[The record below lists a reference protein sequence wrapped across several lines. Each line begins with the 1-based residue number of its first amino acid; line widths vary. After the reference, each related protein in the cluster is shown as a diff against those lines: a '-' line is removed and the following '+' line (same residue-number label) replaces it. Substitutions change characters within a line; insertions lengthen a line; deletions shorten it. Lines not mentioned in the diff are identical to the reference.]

1 MIINPMQIVRYAR
14 QYVANPVSLLFLFSC
29 FCTGILLIRIL
40 WTDQIRYIFLAWNL
54 FLAWVPL
61 LITLFL
67 DDRLKTG
74 SRNKYC
80 FGFGLIVWLLFL
92 PNAPYIITDLL
103 HLKGNTH
110 VPIWFDSILI
120 FSFALAG
127 LLCGLF
133 SLYLAHRIIDQLF
146 NEVTG
151 WFSIVGC
158 VGLTGFGVYLGR
170 VERWNSWDLFTN
182 PIHLLTNSLQQTTNP
197 MAIKMTVGFTCLLL
211 FFYLLFLSL
220 VHLKT
225 HASSEKYR

>member
-1 MIINPMQIVRYAR
+1 MQAIRYAR
-14 QYVANPVSLLFLFSC
+14 QRVINPVVLLFVFSC
-29 FCTGILLIRIL
+29 FCIGILLVRIIVA
-40 WTDQIRYIFLAWNL
+40 DQIRYIFLAWNL

-67 DDRLKTG
+67 NERLKTG
-74 SRNKYC
+74 SKNRYC
-80 FGFGLIVWLLFL
+80 FGLGLLVWLLFL
-92 PNAPYIITDLL
+92 PNSPYIITDLL

-110 VPIWFDSILI
+110 VPIWFDSILV

-133 SLYLAHRIIDQLF
+133 SLYLAHLIIDRLF
-146 NEVTG
+146 NEFVG
-151 WFSIVGC
+151 WLSIVGC

-182 PIHLLTNSLQQTTNP
+182 PVWLLMDSLQQISNP
-197 MAIKMTVGFTCLLL
+197 MAIKMTIGFTCLLL

-220 VHLKT
+220 IHLKID
-225 HASSEKYR
+225 ASPEKRQ

>member
-1 MIINPMQIVRYAR
+1 MQIIRYSR
-14 QYVANPVSLLFLFSC
+14 RYVLNPVSLLLLFSC
-29 FCTGILLIRIL
+29 FCIGILLTRII
-40 WTDQIRYIFLAWNL
+40 WTDQIRFIFLGWNL

-67 DDRLKTG
+67 KERLHAG
-74 SRNKYC
+74 SQNKYC
-80 FGFGLIVWLLFL
+80 FGLGLVVWLLFL

-110 VPIWFDSILI
+110 VPIWFDSILV

-133 SLYLAHRIIDQLF
+133 SLYLAHRLIDRLF
-146 NEVTG
+146 NELTG
-151 WFSIVGC
+151 WISIIVC

-182 PIHLLTNSLQQTTNP
+182 PVRLVTDSLQHTTNP
-197 MAIKMTVGFTCLLL
+197 MAIKMTIGFTCLLL

-220 VHLKT
+220 VHLKV
-225 HASSEKYR
+225 HASPEKHR

>member
-1 MIINPMQIVRYAR
+1 MYTQIFSSVRK
-14 QYVANPVSLLFLFSC
+14 YVANPVFPLFLFSC
-29 FCTGILLIRIL
+29 FCTGILVTRII
-40 WTDQIRYIFLAWNL
+40 WTDQIRFIFLAWNL

-67 DDRLKTG
+67 NERMKAG

-80 FGFGLIVWLLFL
+80 FGLGLFVWLLFL

-103 HLKGNTH
+103 HLKANTH

-133 SLYLAHRIIDQLF
+133 SLYLAHHIIDRLY
-146 NEVTG
+146 NKVTG
-151 WFSIVGC
+151 WVSIILC
-158 VGLTGFGVYLGR
+158 AGLTGFGIYLGR

-182 PIHLLTNSLQQTTNP
+182 PVRLLMDSLQQTTNP
-197 MAIKMTVGFTCLLL
+197 TAIKMTIGFTALLL

-220 VHLKT
+220 VHMKI
-225 HASSEKYR
+225 HASSEKH

>member
-1 MIINPMQIVRYAR
+1 MYTQIIRYTR
-14 QYVANPVSLLFLFSC
+14 QYVANPVFLLFIFSC
-29 FCTGILLIRIL
+29 FCTGILLTRII

-67 DDRLKTG
+67 NERIKAG

-80 FGFGLIVWLLFL
+80 FALGLLVWLLFL

-103 HLKGNTH
+103 HLKANTH
-110 VPIWFDSILI
+110 VPIWFDSILV

-127 LLCGLF
+127 LLCGLY
-133 SLYLAHRIIDQLF
+133 SLFLAHHIIDRLF
-146 NEVTG
+146 NQVIG
-151 WFSIVGC
+151 WLGVVGS

-182 PIHLLTNSLQQTTNP
+182 PVRLLMDCLQQTTNP
-197 MAIKMTVGFTCLLL
+197 VAIKMTIGFTCLLL

-220 VHLKT
+220 VHLKI
-225 HASSEKYR
+225 HASPEKRQP